1 MSNIIKKDS
10 EQNRSITR
18 DFFNVGSFFDDSW
31 LSRLE
36 NKFPAVNVS
45 ENESE
50 YDVELVVPGLKKDDI
65 KIKVDDDLLTISGE
79 SKTES
84 EEGKK
89 KEYTRR
95 EYSYSA
101 FTRSFH
107 LPDNA
112 KHDSIDAHFE
122 DGVLKIKIPK
132 SQTQVKASKE
142 VPIK

>member
-1 MSNIIKKDS
+1 MSNIIKKS
-10 EQNRSITR
+10 PEQNRSIMR
-18 DFFNVGSFFDDSW
+18 DFFNVGSFFDNNW
-31 LSRLE
+31 LSGLE

-45 ENESE
+45 ENENE
-50 YDVELVVPGLKKDDI
+50 YNVELVVPGFKKEDI
-65 KIKVDDDLLTISGE
+65 KIKVDDDLLTISAE

-84 EEGKK
+84 EEEKK

-95 EYSYSA
+95 EYSYNA

-112 KHDSIDAHFE
+112 KNDSIDAHFE

-142 VPIK
+142 VPIN

>member
-1 MSNIIKKDS
+1 MSNIIKKS
-10 EQNRSITR
+10 PEQNRSIMR
-18 DFFNVGSFFDDSW
+18 DFFNVGSFFDNHW
-31 LSRLE
+31 LSGLE

-45 ENESE
+45 ENENE
-50 YDVELVVPGLKKDDI
+50 YDVELVVPGFKKEDI
-65 KIKVDDDLLTISGE
+65 KIKVDDDLLTISAE

-84 EEGKK
+84 EEEKK
-89 KEYTRR
+89 REYTRR

-132 SQTQVKASKE
+132 SQSQVKVSKE
-142 VPIK
+142 VPIN

>member
-1 MSNIIKKDS
+1 MSNIIKTGS
-10 EQNRSITR
+10 EQNRSIIR

-31 LSRLE
+31 LPRLE
-36 NKFPAVNVS
+36 NKFPSVNVS
-45 ENESE
+45 ENENE
-50 YDVELVVPGLKKDDI
+50 YDVEFVIPGFKKDDI
-65 KIKVDDDLLTISGE
+65 KIKVDDDLLTISAE
-79 SKTES
+79 SKRES
-84 EEGKK
+84 EEEKK

-112 KHDSIDAHFE
+112 KDDSIDAHFE

-142 VPIK
+142 VPIN

>member
-1 MSNIIKKDS
+1 MSNIIKKGS
-10 EQNRSITR
+10 EQNRSIMR
-18 DFFNVGSFFDDSW
+18 DFFNVGSFFDDGW

-36 NKFPAVNVS
+36 NKFPAVNIS
-45 ENESE
+45 ENENE
-50 YDVELVVPGLKKDDI
+50 YDLELVVPGFKKEDI
-65 KIKVDDDLLTISGE
+65 KIKVDDDLLTISAE

-84 EEGKK
+84 EKENK

-101 FTRSFH
+101 FTRSFY

-122 DGVLKIKIPK
+122 DGVVKIKIPK
-132 SQTQVKASKE
+132 SETQVKASKE
-142 VPIK
+142 VPIN